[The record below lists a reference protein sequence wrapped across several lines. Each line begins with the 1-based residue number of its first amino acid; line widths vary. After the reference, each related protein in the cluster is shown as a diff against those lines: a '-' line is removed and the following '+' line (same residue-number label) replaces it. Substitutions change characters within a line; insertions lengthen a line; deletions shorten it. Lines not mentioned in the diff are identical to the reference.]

1 MKTLQYKVELL
12 SDVILNQKAATE
24 GPNNTLDF
32 IPGGCFLGIAAK
44 TVYSQDSKD
53 AWAILHSGQVRF
65 ADAHPAHGEVRT
77 LRVPAMLMHPKLD
90 DNRYLVS
97 AAIPEDEQTKEDMR
111 KLQLKQCRS
120 GFYDFSEQLALK
132 VELDT
137 DFAIKSA
144 HDKNSR
150 TSKDSAMYGYESLPK
165 GAVFYFSVEMDDDK
179 FEKII
184 NDALCGIQ
192 HIGRSR
198 SAQYGLVKITPYI
211 YKSCDN
217 IVIDVKTDGVYVYAE
232 GRLIFLDGNGLPAF
246 TPTAKD
252 LGFEKGEVNW
262 QKSQVRTFQYAPW
275 NAKRQCFDADR
286 CGIEKGSVFV
296 VDNVSTMPQR
306 HYVGV
311 YQNEG
316 FGKIIYNPAFLNAD
330 ANGNADYQLAKDKKQ
345 SKDSH
350 NDNPKISEYKSDL
363 INYLVKEKENRK
375 VEFDIYKAVN
385 VWVDENAKYF
395 RSKEFASQW
404 GTIRSL
410 ASLRSVNIQ
419 DKLFNDKTGYLMH
432 GIAQEKW
439 AEGGRINKLKSFIDS
454 LPVSMDD
461 EDVRIAILN
470 LAAEM
475 AKRCRKEN

>member
-1 MKTLQYKVELL
+1 MKTLQYQVELL

-32 IPGGCFLGIAAK
+32 IPGGCFLGIVAK

-65 ADAHPAHGEVRT
+65 GDAHPAHGDVRT
-77 LRVPAMLMHPKLD
+77 LRVPTMLMHPKLD
-90 DNRYLVS
+90 DNRYFVS
-97 AAIPEDEQTKEDMR
+97 ATIPEYEQTKENMR
-111 KLQLKQCRS
+111 KLQLKQSRS
-120 GFYDFSEQLALK
+120 GFYDFSEQLAIK
-132 VELDT
+132 VESDT
-137 DFAIKSA
+137 NFAIKSA
-144 HDKNSR
+144 HDKSSR
-150 TSKDSAMYGYESLPK
+150 TSKNSAMYGYESLCK
-165 GAVFYFSVEMDDDK
+165 GAVFYFFVEIDDDR
-179 FEKII
+179 FEKTI
-184 NDALCGIQ
+184 NDALCGIR

-198 SAQYGLVKITPYI
+198 SAQYGLVEIKPYN

-217 IVIDVKTDGVYVYAE
+217 TIDVKTNCVYVYAE
-232 GRLIFLDGNGLPAF
+232 GRLIFLDENTLPTF

-252 LGFEKGEVNW
+252 LGFEYGEVNW
-262 QKSQVRTFQYAPW
+262 LKSQVRTFQYAPW

-316 FGKIIYNPAFLNAD
+316 FGKVIYNPAFLNAD
-330 ANGNADYQLAKDKKQ
+330 ANGNADYQLAKDEKQ
-345 SKDSH
+345 SK
-350 NDNPKISEYKSDL
+350 NPQNNNPKISEYKSDL
-363 INYLVKEKENRK
+363 INYLVKVKENRE

-385 VWVDENAKYF
+385 KWGDENAKYF

-439 AEGGRINKLKSFIDS
+439 AEGGRIYKLKSFIES
-454 LPVSMDD
+454 LPVGMDD

>member
-65 ADAHPAHGEVRT
+65 GDAHPAHGEVRT

-179 FEKII
+179 FEKDI

-211 YKSCDN
+211 LIS
-217 IVIDVKTDGVYVYAE
+217 ISLVIT
-232 GRLIFLDGNGLPAF
+232 L
-246 TPTAKD
+246 
-252 LGFEKGEVNW
+252 
-262 QKSQVRTFQYAPW
+262 
-275 NAKRQCFDADR
+275 
-286 CGIEKGSVFV
+286 
-296 VDNVSTMPQR
+296 
-306 HYVGV
+306 
-311 YQNEG
+311 
-316 FGKIIYNPAFLNAD
+316 
-330 ANGNADYQLAKDKKQ
+330 
-345 SKDSH
+345 
-350 NDNPKISEYKSDL
+350 
-363 INYLVKEKENRK
+363 
-375 VEFDIYKAVN
+375 
-385 VWVDENAKYF
+385 
-395 RSKEFASQW
+395 
-404 GTIRSL
+404 
-410 ASLRSVNIQ
+410 
-419 DKLFNDKTGYLMH
+419 
-432 GIAQEKW
+432 
-439 AEGGRINKLKSFIDS
+439 
-454 LPVSMDD
+454 
-461 EDVRIAILN
+461 
-470 LAAEM
+470 
-475 AKRCRKEN
+475 